1 MLNILANG
9 RVYGG
14 WTPTDCVELR
24 NAVPANLYAAMDD
37 TLTVE
42 ESDRGYG
49 LRVCM
54 TFNHGAARTWQP
66 LSTKSALKVGDTIE
80 KSKCFVTVL
89 SKPGNDDIY
98 RITET
103 KETI

>member
-1 MLNILANG
+1 MLNILANE

-14 WTPTDCVELR
+14 WMKKDCVELK
-24 NAVPANLYAAMDD
+24 NALPAELYDVMDD
-37 TLTVE
+37 VLTVE
-42 ESDRGYG
+42 DSDRGYG

-54 TFNHGAARTWQP
+54 TFNHGAARTWKP
-66 LSTKSALKVGDTIE
+66 LSTKSGLKVGDTLE

-89 SKPGNDDIY
+89 CKPGEDDIY

-103 KETI
+103 KE